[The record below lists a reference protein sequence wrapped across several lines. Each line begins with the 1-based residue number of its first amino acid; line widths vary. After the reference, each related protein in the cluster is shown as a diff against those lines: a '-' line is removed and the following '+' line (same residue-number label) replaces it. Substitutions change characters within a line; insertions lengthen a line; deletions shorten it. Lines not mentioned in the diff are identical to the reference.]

1 MIVYVD
7 KNYKCF
13 TESAEGRTAVES
25 DFFDGKCAAFIEGYR
40 YIPAGESW
48 TNENGVTFLGEMVA
62 PWKPYAE
69 LKTVQTAYEE
79 ALTAT
84 ANTED
89 MAAAIMEGVNEV

>member
-25 DFFDGKCAAFIEGYR
+25 SFFDGKCAAFIEGYR

-62 PWKPYAE
+62 PWMPYAE

-79 ALTAT
+79 TLTAMAT
-84 ANTED
+84 TEEILNA
-89 MAAAIMEGVNEV
+89 MLGVE